1 MAVSIRLRLTIYWT
15 LITAALLLAAGAM
28 VVFLFSRE
36 MWGGLDAALMEEAD
50 TSAITLSHTTP
61 GAAASIIGEL
71 SREKDIG
78 PHRRVRLIVNGRV
91 AIDDG
96 DPRADLPALPP
107 KNGAGESMVDGSRH
121 GFRYALVAFSFD
133 GHPAW
138 LEDGVDATHVRQTI
152 AHLWH
157 ASLVIIPLIL
167 GLCVVGGYWMSAHAL
182 APLNDITG
190 ALGRIGPRDLRQRL
204 PIGKIRDEAGRLS
217 EAINQLLERLERASA
232 AQRRFISEAA
242 HELRTPLTVLLSG
255 LEVALQKPRSSEENR
270 EALEQALGE
279 AERLCSIAQDLLAL
293 ARLEAEPAATREAV
307 DLKEVAAE
315 AATMAQ
321 TLAHAKE
328 QTLAIAAPRRV
339 VVQGSATDLRRVVLN
354 LLDNAIKFTPER
366 GTIEL
371 VVSREDGA
379 ALLAV
384 RDSGP
389 GIASQDMP
397 HIFEPFYRSRGAN
410 GAGSGLG
417 LALSREIISMH
428 GGAVRAAN
436 LSGGGCEVE
445 VRIPLAAA

>member
-1 MAVSIRLRLTIYWT
+1 VTIRLRLTIYWT

-50 TSAITLSHTTP
+50 TSAVTLSHSP
-61 GAAASIIGEL
+61 GGAASIIGEL

-78 PHRRVRLIVNGRV
+78 PRRRVRLIVDGRV

-96 DPRADLPALPP
+96 DPRADVPAPP
-107 KNGAGESMVDGSRH
+107 PENNAGESIVNGSRH
-121 GFRYALVAFSFD
+121 GFRYALVALSFN
-133 GHPAW
+133 GHRAW
-138 LEDGVDATHVRQTI
+138 LEDGVDASRVRRAI

-157 ASLVIIPLIL
+157 TSLLVIPLIL
-167 GLCVVGGYWMSAHAL
+167 GLCVVGGYWMSARAL

-190 ALGRIGPRDLRQRL
+190 ALGRIGPRDLRQRIPL
-204 PIGKIRDEAGRLS
+204 GKVRDEAGRLS
-217 EAINQLLERLERASA
+217 EAINQLLERLDRASA
-232 AQRRFISEAA
+232 SQRRFISEAA
-242 HELRTPLTVLLSG
+242 HELRTPLTVLRSG
-255 LEVALQKPRSSEENR
+255 LEVALQKQRSAEENR
-270 EALEQALGE
+270 AALEQALGE

-293 ARLEAEPAATREAV
+293 ARLEAEPAAAGETV

-315 AATMAQ
+315 AAAMAG

-328 QTLAIAAPRRV
+328 QTLALAAPQKV
-339 VVQGSATDLRRVVLN
+339 VVKGSAADLRRVVLN
-354 LLDNAIKFTPER
+354 LLDNAIKFTPQR
-366 GTIEL
+366 GTIE
-371 VVSREDGA
+371 VEVAREDGA

-384 RDSGP
+384 RDNGP

-410 GAGSGLG
+410 SAGSGLG
-417 LALSREIISMH
+417 LALSREIISLH

-436 LSGGGCEVE
+436 RSGGGCAVE

>member
-1 MAVSIRLRLTIYWT
+1 MTIRLRLTIYWT

-28 VVFLFSRE
+28 VVFLFSRQ

-61 GAAASIIGEL
+61 GVAASIISEL

-78 PHRRVRLIVNGRV
+78 PRRRVRLIVNGRV
-91 AIDDG
+91 AIDEG
-96 DPRADLPALPP
+96 DPRADLPPLPP
-107 KNGAGESMVDGSRH
+107 KNRAGESMVNGSRN
-121 GFRYALVAFSFD
+121 GFRYALVALSFD

-138 LEDGVDATHVRQTI
+138 LEDGVDASRVRRAI

-157 ASLVIIPLIL
+157 TSLLVIPLIL
-167 GLCVVGGYWMSAHAL
+167 GLCVVGGYWMSARAL
-182 APLNDITG
+182 TPLNDITG
-190 ALGRIGPRDLRQRL
+190 ALGRIGPRDLRRRIPL
-204 PIGKIRDEAGRLS
+204 GKVRDEAGRLS

-232 AQRRFISEAA
+232 SQRRFISEAA
-242 HELRTPLTVLLSG
+242 HELRTPLTVLRSG
-255 LEVALQKPRSSEENR
+255 LEVALQKPRSAEENHA
-270 EALEQALGE
+270 ALEQALGE

-293 ARLEAEPAATREAV
+293 ARLEAEPVATSEAV

-315 AATMAQ
+315 AATMAR
-321 TLAHAKE
+321 TLAHTKE
-328 QTLAIAAPRRV
+328 QTLALAAPRPV
-339 VVQGSATDLRRVVLN
+339 VVQGSAADLRRVVLN

-366 GTIEL
+366 GTIE
-371 VVSREDGA
+371 VVVAREDGA
-379 ALLAV
+379 ALLTV

-389 GIASQDMP
+389 GIASHDMP

-417 LALSREIISMH
+417 LALSREVISLH

-436 LSGGGCEVE
+436 RSGGGCEVE